1 MRSSSIKTSDTASRD
16 AGVKHRHFMEQA
28 LRLGIRGQGAT
39 GSNPAVGC
47 VIVSA
52 DGAVVGSGWTQ
63 SGGRPHAETEALD
76 EAGSAARGGTAYV
89 TLEPCSHTGKTAPCA
104 DALVKAELKSVFF
117 ALLDP
122 DPRVAG
128 RGAEKLRQAGIK
140 VHEGLMRDEAYEVNA
155 GFLSRVGGG
164 LPHVTLKLGVS
175 KNGFMRTPD
184 GEPPW
189 ITGALSRNIGHMLR
203 ATHDAIVTGRG
214 TLETDDPSLDCR
226 LPGLADSSPL
236 PVVMSRSGYFPVASK
251 LAQRAA
257 THTIV
262 LACESEGAD
271 ADAHDAELCTFDNL
285 SPQAVLENLAARGI
299 NRVLLECG
307 PQLAS
312 AFLEEACVDDIALF
326 EAPHEVAMSGESD
339 ISRMGLASAELN
351 RYFDCLDRK
360 VFDTD
365 RFSLWR
371 RKDEK
376 QRLAEIGE
384 G

>member
-1 MRSSSIKTSDTASRD
+1 
-16 AGVKHRHFMEQA
+16 
-28 LRLGIRGQGAT
+28 
-39 GSNPAVGC
+39 
-47 VIVSA
+47 
-52 DGAVVGSGWTQ
+52 
-63 SGGRPHAETEALD
+63 
-76 EAGSAARGGTAYV
+76 
-89 TLEPCSHTGKTAPCA
+89 PCA
-104 DALVKAELKSVFF
+104 DALVKAGLKSVFF

-128 RGAEKLRQAGIK
+128 RGAKKLRQAGIE
-140 VHEGLMRDEAYEVNA
+140 VHEGLMRDEASRINA
-155 GFLSRVGGG
+155 GFLSRVSGGR
-164 LPHVTLKLGVS
+164 PHVTFKLAVS

-226 LPGLADSSPL
+226 LPGLADCSPL
-236 PVVMSRSGYFPVASK
+236 PVVMSRSGYFPVTSK

-257 THTIV
+257 TQTIV
-262 LACESEGAD
+262 LACEGEGAKV
-271 ADAHDAELCTFDNL
+271 DAHGAELCQFNDL
-285 SPQAVLENLAARGI
+285 QPSKVLENLAVRGV

-307 PQLAS
+307 PQLAA

-371 RKDEK
+371 RKVKK
-376 QRLAEIGE
+376 QRWAEKGE

>member
-1 MRSSSIKTSDTASRD
+1 MQASSTKISDTASHD
-16 AGVKHRHFMEQA
+16 AGLKNQHFMEQA
-28 LRLGIRGQGAT
+28 LRLALRGQGMT

-52 DGAVVGSGWTQ
+52 DGAVVGTGWTQ
-63 SGGRPHAETEALD
+63 SGGRPHAETEALG
-76 EAGSAARGGTAYV
+76 EAGNAARGGTAYV
-89 TLEPCSHTGKTAPCA
+89 TLEPCAHTGKTAPCA
-104 DALVKAELKSVFF
+104 DALVAAGLKSVFF
-117 ALLDP
+117 ALYDP

-128 RGAEKLRQAGIK
+128 RGAEKLRQAGIE
-140 VHEGLMRDEAYEVNA
+140 VHEGLMRDVAHDVNA
-155 GFLSRVGGG
+155 GFLSRVSGGR
-164 LPHVTLKLGVS
+164 PHVTLKLAVS

-189 ITGALSRNIGHMLR
+189 ITGTLSRNIGHMLR

-226 LPGLADSSPL
+226 LPGLADCAPL
-236 PVVMSRSGYFPVASK
+236 PVVMSRSGYFPATCK

-257 THTIV
+257 TQTVV
-262 LACESEGAD
+262 LACERAD
-271 ADAHDAELCTFDNL
+271 ADAHNGELCSFDKL
-285 SPQAVLENLAARGI
+285 SPQALLENLGTRGV

-307 PQLAS
+307 PQLAA
-312 AFLEEACVDDIALF
+312 AFLADGCVDDIALF

-351 RYFDCLDRK
+351 RYFDCIDRK
-360 VFDTD
+360 VFDAD

-371 RKDEK
+371 LRAEQ
-376 QRLAEIGE
+376 QR
-384 G
+384 

>member
-1 MRSSSIKTSDTASRD
+1 MRSSSTKTSDTAFRD
-16 AGVKHRHFMEQA
+16 TGEKDRHFMEQA
-28 LRLGIRGQGAT
+28 LRLGLRGQGRT

-52 DGAVVGSGWTQ
+52 DGAVVGAGWTQ
-63 SGGRPHAETEALD
+63 NGGRPHAETVALD

-104 DALVKAELKSVFF
+104 DALVKAGLKSVFF

-128 RGAEKLRQAGIK
+128 RGAKKLRQAGIE
-140 VHEGLMRDEAYEVNA
+140 VHEGLMRDEASRINA
-155 GFLSRVGGG
+155 GFLSRVSGGR
-164 LPHVTLKLGVS
+164 PHVTFKLAVS

-226 LPGLADSSPL
+226 LPGLADFSPL
-236 PVVMSRSGYFPVASK
+236 PVVMSRSGYFPVTSK
-251 LAQRAA
+251 LAQRA
-257 THTIV
+257 TTQTIV
-262 LACESEGAD
+262 LAREGEGAKL
-271 ADAHDAELCTFDNL
+271 DAHGAELCQFNDL
-285 SPQAVLENLAARGI
+285 QPSKVLENLGARGV

-307 PQLAS
+307 PHLAA
-312 AFLEEACVDDIALF
+312 AFLAEACVDDIALF

-339 ISRMGLASAELN
+339 ISKMGLTPAELKHC
-351 RYFDCLDRK
+351 FDCVDRK

-365 RFSLWR
+365 RFSVWR
-371 RKDEK
+371 RKAEK
-376 QRLAEIGE
+376 QRWAEMGE

>member
-1 MRSSSIKTSDTASRD
+1 MRSSSTKTSDTASRD

-28 LRLGIRGQGAT
+28 FRLGMRGQGVT

-47 VIVSA
+47 VVVSA
-52 DGAVVGSGWTQ
+52 DGAVVGAGWTQ
-63 SGGRPHAETEALD
+63 SGGRPHAETVALD

-128 RGAEKLRQAGIK
+128 RGAEKLRQAGIE
-140 VHEGLMRDEAYEVNA
+140 VHEGLMRDEASQINA
-155 GFLSRVGGG
+155 GFLSRVSGGR
-164 LPHVTLKLGVS
+164 PHVTFKLAVS

-226 LPGLADSSPL
+226 LPGLADCSPL
-236 PVVMSRSGYFPVASK
+236 PVVMSRSGYFPVTSK

-257 THTIV
+257 TQTIV
-262 LACESEGAD
+262 LACEGEGAKV
-271 ADAHDAELCTFDNL
+271 DAHRAELCQFNDL
-285 SPQAVLENLAARGI
+285 QPSKVLENLAVRGV

-307 PQLAS
+307 PQLAA

-326 EAPHEVAMSGESD
+326 EAPHEVAMRGESD
-339 ISRMGLASAELN
+339 MSRMGL
-351 RYFDCLDRK
+351 
-360 VFDTD
+360 
-365 RFSLWR
+365 
-371 RKDEK
+371 
-376 QRLAEIGE
+376 
-384 G
+384 

>member
-1 MRSSSIKTSDTASRD
+1 MQTRSTKINDRASRD
-16 AGVKHRHFMEQA
+16 AGDAGDVDVKDRHFMEQA
-28 LRLGIRGQGAT
+28 VRLGLRGQGAT

-52 DGAVVGSGWTQ
+52 DGAVVGTGWTQ

-104 DALVKAELKSVFF
+104 DALVKAGLKSVFF

-128 RGAEKLRQAGIK
+128 RGAEKLRQAGIE
-140 VHEGLMRDEAYEVNA
+140 VHEGLMRDEAHEVNA
-155 GFLSRVGGG
+155 GFLSRVSGGR
-164 LPHVTLKLGVS
+164 PHVTLKLAVS

-226 LPGLADSSPL
+226 LPGLSDFSPL

-257 THTIV
+257 TQTVV
-262 LACESEGAD
+262 LACENVD
-271 ADAHDAELCTFDNL
+271 ADAHNGELCSFDKL
-285 SPQAVLENLAARGI
+285 SPQILLENLGARGV

-307 PQLAS
+307 PQLAA
-312 AFLEEACVDDIALF
+312 AFLTDACVDDIALF

-351 RYFDCLDRK
+351 RYFECVDRK
-360 VFDTD
+360 VFDAD

-371 RKDEK
+371 RRAEQ
-376 QRLAEIGE
+376 QR
-384 G
+384 

>member
-1 MRSSSIKTSDTASRD
+1 M
-16 AGVKHRHFMEQA
+16 
-28 LRLGIRGQGAT
+28 RLGLRGQGAT

-52 DGAVVGSGWTQ
+52 DGAVVGTGWTQ

-104 DALVKAELKSVFF
+104 DALVKAGLKSVFF

-128 RGAEKLRQAGIK
+128 RGAEKLRQAGIE
-140 VHEGLMRDEAYEVNA
+140 VHEGLMRDEAHEVNA
-155 GFLSRVGGG
+155 GFLSRVSGGC
-164 LPHVTLKLGVS
+164 PHVTLKLAVS

-226 LPGLADSSPL
+226 LPGLADFSPL

-257 THTIV
+257 TQTVV
-262 LACESEGAD
+262 LACESAD
-271 ADAHDAELCTFDNL
+271 ADAHNGELCSFDKL
-285 SPQAVLENLAARGI
+285 SPQILLENLGARGV

-307 PQLAS
+307 PQLAA
-312 AFLEEACVDDIALF
+312 AFLADACVDDIALF

-351 RYFDCLDRK
+351 RYFECVDRK
-360 VFDTD
+360 VFDAD

-371 RKDEK
+371 R
-376 QRLAEIGE
+376 RAEQQGQAEMGE
-384 G
+384 R